1 METIDGYRVCVKSER
16 IDDRGGYTTKVV
28 LFFKTEDDAKRYT
41 KAQKAK
47 RTAFV
52 NVKCT
57 VDKVKILHLD
67 GEYFS
72 LKPIDVQTF

>member
-1 METIDGYRVCVKSER
+1 MIGVGTQQRLYSSSRQKMMQKGTQRRK
-16 IDDRGGYTTKVV
+16 
-28 LFFKTEDDAKRYT
+28 
-41 KAQKAK
+41 KAK